1 MRGPQRRTLWGPV
14 VGTVLL
20 EATSALLQ
28 SWLGSGHGGVQLTVY
43 ALILIA
49 VILWRPSGLLGVLT
63 NAYAHIVQ
71 ARPAH
76 FPQAAEAKRL
86 RHEQAPP

>member
-1 MRGPQRRTLWGPV
+1 
-14 VGTVLL
+14 
-20 EATSALLQ
+20 LLQ
-28 SWLGSGHGGVQLTVY
+28 SWLGSGHGGAQLTVY

-71 ARPAH
+71 ARPAKR
-76 FPQAAEAKRL
+76 EAL
-86 RHEQAPP
+86 IDG